1 MTPGVVLNHHALPFA
16 NVEVANKGLLQ
27 FLKTLKTCRASG
39 LKVLLL
45 DEDQDKSLMR
55 LELAA
60 GYCVS
65 DWFAWA
71 GKDALLTDWRRLL
84 RSLETRQPLFE
95 TLDAEV
101 MQSNLE
107 VGLPGEPT
115 GNRVLLAAYVLQ
127 TFLISFS
134 TQPKWLAPTISVWI
148 LDISEEVKEK
158 EDSLLNLVD
167 DKSLAFHK
175 EDLLRRRNEQINSA
189 RDIWNNRQEWF
200 PHLTLLSNQIGSS
213 LQNWSARQA
222 ILLKACDALNVLERF
237 CAKWRDGE
245 YSDYRHAYLND
256 LGLAAEVSGESSS
269 VGNDPKKK
277 KARMF
282 WLEDGREVYCEN
294 HIKLPGG
301 YRLHYFPD
309 PEQKHIYVAYLG
321 PHLPI

>member
-16 NVEVANKGLLQ
+16 NIEAANKGLLQ
-27 FLKTLKTCRASG
+27 FLKILKTCRASG

-65 DWFAWA
+65 DWFALIE
-71 GKDALLTDWRRLL
+71 KDALLTDWCRLL

-95 TLDAEV
+95 TLDAEAI
-101 MQSNLE
+101 QNNLE

-115 GNRVLLAAYVLQ
+115 GNRVLLAAWSLQ
-127 TFLISFS
+127 TFLVSFA
-134 TQPKWLAPTISVWI
+134 TQPKWLAATLRVWV
-148 LDISEEVKEK
+148 LDISGEIMEK
-158 EDSLLNLVD
+158 KDSLPNLVD
-167 DKSLAFHK
+167 DNSLKTHQ
-175 EDLLRRRNEQINSA
+175 EDLLRRRNELINSA
-189 RDIWNNRQEWF
+189 GDIWVNRRELF
-200 PHLTLLSNQIGSS
+200 PHLTLLPNQIGCS
-213 LQNWSARQA
+213 LQNWPARQD
-222 ILLKACDALNVLERF
+222 ILLKARDALNVLERF

-245 YSDYRHAYLND
+245 YSDYRHAHLND
-256 LGLAAEVSGESSS
+256 LGLAAEISGESTS
-269 VGNDPKKK
+269 VGNDPKKR

-294 HIKLPGG
+294 HIKLPDG

-309 PEQKHIYVAYLG
+309 PAQKHIYVAYLG